1 MRTRRQASPGQK
13 DGGKVKGQLRN
24 DATAKAWLNGLAVR
38 GRPWRELAILAGVL
52 QGVGVIVMAALLAA
66 LIHGLVMDGKSLAEL
81 AAYWYGLPFAFAWR
95 ALAGWAREE
104 AGARAAAKIRAALRR
119 DLLDQVQALG
129 PAWVAGQTGGGLV
142 STLLEQ
148 VDGLDGYFAR
158 YRPQMFIAVLIPL
171 LILGVVFS
179 LNWAAGLILLLT
191 APLIPVFMIL
201 VGMGTQARQARQLQ
215 MLTRMSG
222 HFLDLVRGL
231 GDLRLLDAHRA
242 QTPRVAAVAEEF
254 RVRTMSVLRMAFLS
268 STVLEFF
275 ASVSIAMLAVYL
287 GFSLLGHLDFGYYDA
302 PPDLALS
309 FFILLLAPEFYL
321 PLRELGTHYHARAEA
336 LAAAEQLQPIFAAS
350 SPQCRG
356 GSLQPADKAP
366 AIRLQR
372 LSFAHQPG
380 VPVLR
385 ELSLD
390 LAAGASLA
398 IVGNSGAGKTTLLR
412 LILGELSAP
421 PGAISIDGRPLE
433 ELDAQAWREGIA
445 WMSQHP
451 RLLPATL
458 ADNLRLARHD
468 ADEAAMHEA
477 LAFAELLPW
486 FATLP
491 EGWQTRLGEGG
502 RLLSGGQLRRLAL
515 ARVHLR
521 RARLLLLDEPTAS
534 LDSATEALV
543 MAGLQRLAEGRTLLL
558 LTHRSAALQLVERVA
573 LLDGGRLVAEG
584 EPGKVKEIDDFLAGA
599 CA

>member
-1 MRTRRQASPGQK
+1 MR
-13 DGGKVKGQLRN
+13 GQLRN
-24 DATAKAWLNGLAVR
+24 DATTKAWLNGLAVR
-38 GRPWRELAILAGVL
+38 GRPWRELAILAGLL
-52 QGVGVIVMAALLAA
+52 QGLGVIVMAALLAA

-81 AAYWYGLPFAFAWR
+81 AAYWYGLPFAFVWR

-119 DLLDQVQALG
+119 DLLDQVAALG

-148 VDGLDGYFAR
+148 VDGLDGYFSR

-171 LILGVVFS
+171 LILGVVFP
-179 LNWAAGLILLLT
+179 LNWAAGLIFLLT

-201 VGMGTQARQARQLQ
+201 VGLGTQARQTRQLQ

-231 GDLRLLDAHRA
+231 GNLRLLDAHRA

-254 RVRTMSVLRMAFLS
+254 RVRTMSVLRLAFLS

-287 GFSLLGHLDFGYYDA
+287 GFSLLGHLDFGYYTA

-336 LAAAEQLQPIFAAS
+336 LAAAEQLQPIFAATS
-350 SPQCRG
+350 GQCRG
-356 GSLQPADKAP
+356 GDLAPGEGAP
-366 AIRLQR
+366 AIRLER

-390 LAAGASLA
+390 LPAGGSLA

-412 LILGELSAP
+412 LILGELSADA
-421 PGAISIDGRPLE
+421 GRVLIDGHPLD
-433 ELDAQAWREGIA
+433 ELDAQTWREGIA

-458 ADNLRLARHD
+458 ADNLRVARHD
-468 ADEAAMHEA
+468 ADTAALAEA
-477 LAFAELLPW
+477 LEFAGLSAW
-486 FATLP
+486 FASLP
-491 EGWQTRLGEGG
+491 DGWQTRLGEGG

-521 RARLLLLDEPTAS
+521 QASLLLLDEPTAS
-534 LDSATEALV
+534 LDRETEALV
-543 MAGLQRLAEGRTLLL
+543 MRGLQELARGRTLLL
-558 LTHRSAALQLVERVA
+558 LTHRAATLQLVERVA
-573 LLDGGRLVAEG
+573 LLDGGCLVAEG
-584 EPGKVKEIDDFLAGA
+584 EPGRVEVIDAFLAGA